1 MLRLTPNPAFNFRER
16 GIGESIHYKLFE
28 RSERMKTFYFV
39 VTGAFVAQVK
49 GETEDKAQTS
59 LGEWLQENSPIRD
72 WEVGYNLY

>member
-1 MLRLTPNPAFNFRER
+1 
-16 GIGESIHYKLFE
+16 
-28 RSERMKTFYFV
+28 MKTFYFV